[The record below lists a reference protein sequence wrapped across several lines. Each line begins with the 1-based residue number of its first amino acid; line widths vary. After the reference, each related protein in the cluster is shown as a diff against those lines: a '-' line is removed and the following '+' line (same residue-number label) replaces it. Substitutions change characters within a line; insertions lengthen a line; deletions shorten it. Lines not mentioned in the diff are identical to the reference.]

1 DWSSDVCSSDLDEAG
16 TGRQPHV
23 LDLDDVVRR
32 GPAQTAIG
40 AQRVL
45 GLGHADGCI
54 AVAFLGELAQLALD
68 LGRQVDIG
76 GLVDPL
82 GDGAD
87 LLLQWAVEFVA
98 VARTRGGIGT
108 GRLSIPRSGPSDKE
122 RTIVDGRSCC
132 TVSAS

>member
-1 DWSSDVCSSDLDEAG
+1 LDA
-16 TGRQPHV
+16 
-23 LDLDDVVRR
+23 VVGR

-45 GLGHADGCI
+45 GLGHADGGI
-54 AVAFLGELAQLALD
+54 AVTVLGELAQLALD
-68 LGRQVDIG
+68 LSRQDDIG
-76 GLVDPL
+76 ALVDPL

-87 LLLQWAVEFVA
+87 LLLRRAVEVIA
-98 VARTRGGIGT
+98 VARTRGGIGN